1 VISLNIVFVYGN
13 IKNVENRKKYK
24 CFRNE
29 KSLGNESRLA
39 TNSNDI
45 LNCMLRWIV
54 SRDGDNL
61 NCLIILVS
69 VGEKKYENLRKH
81 VEPSISHLLFNLLGH
96 KIKIRIFLEMK
107 IIRETAKRE

>member
-1 VISLNIVFVYGN
+1 VFIYGN
-13 IKNVENRKKYK
+13 IRNVEKNTKKYK
-24 CFRNE
+24 CFRNG

-39 TNSNDI
+39 TKSNDV

-54 SRDGDNL
+54 SCDGDNL

-81 VEPSISHLLFNLLGH
+81 VEPTISHLRFNLMEH